1 VVLVLL
7 GAACAGSPSV
17 PPTPS
22 TPFVVVLGIAQDAG
36 FPQAGCRSDCC
47 RPAWEDPTRER
58 RVVSLAVVNP
68 ETSQRWLV
76 DASPDLPEQLHEL
89 DRAAPVANGPGID
102 GIFLTHGHV
111 GHYTGLMHLGREV
124 MGASGV
130 PVHAMPRMQAFLAGS
145 GPWSQLVALG
155 NIKLNDLEPG
165 AAVALAPGLRITPFL
180 VPHRDE
186 YTETVGF
193 RIEGPHRSVLYLPD
207 IDKWER
213 WDVAIED
220 LLEEVDVAY
229 LDGSFFD
236 GEELPGRDMSQ
247 IPHPFVIDSMR
258 RWAEL
263 PAATRARVRFLHM
276 NHTNPLLDPHSD
288 AWRAVH
294 EAGFHVARQGER
306 VDL

>member
-1 VVLVLL
+1 MLLVLL
-7 GAACAGSPSV
+7 GAACADQSP
-17 PPTPS
+17 PPS
-22 TPFVVVLGIAQDAG
+22 APFIIVLGIAQDAG
-36 FPQAGCRSDCC
+36 YPQAGCRRACC
-47 RPAWEDPTRER
+47 RAAWDDPAR
-58 RVVSLAVVNP
+58 RRHVVSLAVVNP
-68 ETSQRWLV
+68 QTSQRWLL
-76 DASPDLPEQLHEL
+76 DASPDLPQQLHEL
-89 DRAAPVANGPGID
+89 DRVTPVSDGPGID

-124 MGASGV
+124 MGTRGV
-130 PVHAMPRMQAFLAGS
+130 PVHVMPRMRMFLTGS

-155 NIKLNDLEPG
+155 NIDLTTMEEG
-165 AAVALAPGLRITPFL
+165 TAVVLGPGLRITPFL

-193 RIEGPHRSVLYLPD
+193 RIDGPSRSVLYLPD

-213 WDVAIED
+213 WDVAIEE

-263 PAATRARVRFLHM
+263 PEATRARVRFLHM
-276 NHTNPLLDPHSD
+276 NHTNPLLDPDSD
-288 AWRAVH
+288 ASRAVR
-294 EAGFHVARQGER
+294 EAGFRVARQGER

>member
-1 VVLVLL
+1 MLLVLL
-7 GAACAGSPSV
+7 GAACADQAPLPSA
-17 PPTPS
+17 
-22 TPFVVVLGIAQDAG
+22 PFIIVLGIAQDAG
-36 FPQAGCRSDCC
+36 YPQAGCRRACC
-47 RPAWEDPTRER
+47 RAAWDDPAR
-58 RVVSLAVVNP
+58 RRHVVSLAVVNP
-68 ETSQRWLV
+68 QTSQRWLL
-76 DASPDLPEQLHEL
+76 DASPDLPQQLHEL
-89 DRAAPVANGPGID
+89 DRVTPVSDGPGID

-124 MGASGV
+124 MGTHGV
-130 PVHAMPRMQAFLAGS
+130 PVHVMPRMRMFLTGS

-155 NIKLNDLEPG
+155 NIDLTTMEEG
-165 AAVALAPGLRITPFL
+165 TAVALGPGLRITPFL

-193 RIEGPHRSVLYLPD
+193 RIDGPSRSVLYLPD

-213 WDVAIED
+213 WDVAIEE

-258 RWAEL
+258 RWADL
-263 PAATRARVRFLHM
+263 PEATRARVRFLHM
-276 NHTNPLLDPHSD
+276 NHTNPLLDPDSD
-288 AWRAVH
+288 ASRAVR
-294 EAGFHVARQGER
+294 EAGFRVARQGER

>member
-1 VVLVLL
+1 VLLVLL
-7 GAACAGSPSV
+7 GAACADQSP
-17 PPTPS
+17 PPS
-22 TPFVVVLGIAQDAG
+22 APFIIVLGIAQDAG
-36 FPQAGCRSDCC
+36 YPQAGCRRACC
-47 RPAWEDPTRER
+47 RAAWDDPAR
-58 RVVSLAVVNP
+58 RRHVVSLAVVNP
-68 ETSQRWLV
+68 QTSQRWLL
-76 DASPDLPEQLHEL
+76 DASPDLPQQLHEL
-89 DRAAPVANGPGID
+89 DRVTPVSDGPGID

-124 MGASGV
+124 MGTRGV
-130 PVHAMPRMQAFLAGS
+130 PVHVMPRMRMFLTGS

-155 NIKLNDLEPG
+155 NIDLTTMEEG
-165 AAVALAPGLRITPFL
+165 RAVALGPGLRITPFL

-193 RIEGPHRSVLYLPD
+193 RIDGPSRSVLYLPD

-213 WDVAIED
+213 WDVAIEE

-247 IPHPFVIDSMR
+247 IPHPFVVDSMR

-263 PAATRARVRFLHM
+263 PEATRARVRFLHM
-276 NHTNPLLDPHSD
+276 NHTNPLLDPDSD
-288 AWRAVH
+288 ASRAVR
-294 EAGFHVARQGER
+294 EAGFRVARQGER

>member
-1 VVLVLL
+1 
-7 GAACAGSPSV
+7 
-17 PPTPS
+17 
-22 TPFVVVLGIAQDAG
+22 
-36 FPQAGCRSDCC
+36 
-47 RPAWEDPTRER
+47 
-58 RVVSLAVVNP
+58 VVSLAVVNP
-68 ETSQRWLV
+68 GTSQRWLL
-76 DASPDLPEQLHEL
+76 DASPDLPQQLHEL
-89 DRAAPVANGPGID
+89 DRATPVSDGPGID

-124 MGASGV
+124 MGARGV
-130 PVHAMPRMQAFLAGS
+130 PVHVMPRMRTFLADS

-155 NIKLNDLEPG
+155 NIDLTTMEEG
-165 AAVALAPGLRITPFL
+165 TAVALGPGLSITPFL

-193 RIEGPHRSVLYLPD
+193 RIDGPSRSVLYLPD

-213 WDVAIED
+213 WDVTIEK
-220 LLEEVDVAY
+220 LLEQVDVAY

-276 NHTNPLLDPHSD
+276 NHTNPLLDPDSD
-288 AWRAVH
+288 ASRAVR
-294 EAGFHVARQGER
+294 EAGFRVARQGER

>member
-1 VVLVLL
+1 MLLVLL
-7 GAACAGSPSV
+7 GAACADQSP
-17 PPTPS
+17 PPS
-22 TPFVVVLGIAQDAG
+22 APFIIVLGIAQDAG
-36 FPQAGCRSDCC
+36 YPQAGCRRACC
-47 RPAWEDPTRER
+47 RAAWDDPAR
-58 RVVSLAVVNP
+58 RRHVVSLAVVNP
-68 ETSQRWLV
+68 QTSQRWLL
-76 DASPDLPEQLHEL
+76 DASPDLPQQLHEL
-89 DRAAPVANGPGID
+89 DRVTPVSDGPGID

-124 MGASGV
+124 MGTRGV
-130 PVHAMPRMQAFLAGS
+130 PVHVMPRMRMFLTGS

-155 NIKLNDLEPG
+155 NIDLTTMEEG
-165 AAVALAPGLRITPFL
+165 RAVALGPGLRITPFL

-193 RIEGPHRSVLYLPD
+193 RIDGPSRSVLYLPD

-213 WDVAIED
+213 WDVAIEE

-263 PAATRARVRFLHM
+263 PEATRARVRFLHM
-276 NHTNPLLDPHSD
+276 NHTNPLLDPDSD
-288 AWRAVH
+288 ASRAVR
-294 EAGFHVARQGER
+294 EAGFRVARQGER

>member
-1 VVLVLL
+1 M
-7 GAACAGSPSV
+7 
-17 PPTPS
+17 
-22 TPFVVVLGIAQDAG
+22 VLGIVQDAG
-36 FPQAGCRSDCC
+36 FPQAGCRRPCC
-47 RPAWEDPTRER
+47 RPAWDDPAR
-58 RVVSLAVVNP
+58 RRHVVSLAVVNP
-68 ETSQRWLV
+68 QTSQRWLV
-76 DASPDLPEQLHEL
+76 DASPDLPQQLHEL
-89 DRAAPVANGPGID
+89 DRVTPVSDDPGID

-124 MGASGV
+124 MGARGV
-130 PVHAMPRMQAFLAGS
+130 PVYVMPRMRTFLTSS

-155 NIKLNDLEPG
+155 NIDLTTMKQG
-165 AAVALAPGLRITPFL
+165 TAVALGPGLRITPFL

-186 YTETVGF
+186 FTETVGF
-193 RIEGPHRSVLYLPD
+193 RIDGPNRSVLYIPD

-213 WDVAIED
+213 WDVAIEE

-236 GEELPGRDMSQ
+236 GDELPGRDMSQ

-276 NHTNPLLDPHSD
+276 NHTNPLLDPDSD
-288 AWRAVH
+288 ASRAVR
-294 EAGFHVARQGER
+294 EAGFRVARQGER
-306 VDL
+306 VGL

>member
-1 VVLVLL
+1 M
-7 GAACAGSPSV
+7 
-17 PPTPS
+17 
-22 TPFVVVLGIAQDAG
+22 VLGIAQDAG
-36 FPQAGCRSDCC
+36 FPQAGCRRDCC
-47 RPAWEDPTRER
+47 RAAWDDPARRR

-68 ETSQRWLV
+68 QTSQRWLL
-76 DASPDLPEQLHEL
+76 DASPDLPQQLHEL
-89 DRAAPVANGPGID
+89 DRVAPMSDGPGID

-124 MGASGV
+124 MGARGV
-130 PVHAMPRMQAFLAGS
+130 PVHVMPRMQRFLAGS

-155 NIKLNDLEPG
+155 NIDLTLMEEG
-165 AAVALAPGLRITPFL
+165 TAVALGQGLRITPFL

-193 RIEGPHRSVLYLPD
+193 RIDGPSRSVLYLPD

-213 WDVAIED
+213 WDTAIEE
-220 LLEEVDVAY
+220 LLEQVDVAY

-276 NHTNPLLDPHSD
+276 NHTNPLLDPDSD
-288 AWRAVH
+288 ASRAVR
-294 EAGFHVARQGER
+294 EAGFRVARQGER

>member
-1 VVLVLL
+1 MLLVLL
-7 GAACAGSPSV
+7 GAACADQSP
-17 PPTPS
+17 PPS
-22 TPFVVVLGIAQDAG
+22 APFIIVLGIAQDAG
-36 FPQAGCRSDCC
+36 YPQAGCRRACC
-47 RPAWEDPTRER
+47 RAAWDDPAR
-58 RVVSLAVVNP
+58 RRHVVSLAVVNP
-68 ETSQRWLV
+68 QTSQRWLL
-76 DASPDLPEQLHEL
+76 DASPDLPQQLHEL
-89 DRAAPVANGPGID
+89 DRVTPVSDGPGID

-124 MGASGV
+124 MGTRGV
-130 PVHAMPRMQAFLAGS
+130 PVHVMPRMRMFLTGS

-155 NIKLNDLEPG
+155 NIDLTTMEEG
-165 AAVALAPGLRITPFL
+165 TAVALGPGLRITPFL

-193 RIEGPHRSVLYLPD
+193 RIDGPSRSVLYLPD

-213 WDVAIED
+213 WDVAIEE

-263 PAATRARVRFLHM
+263 PEATRARVRFLHM
-276 NHTNPLLDPHSD
+276 NHTNPLLDPDSD
-288 AWRAVH
+288 ASRAVR
-294 EAGFHVARQGER
+294 EAGFRVARQGER

>member
-1 VVLVLL
+1 MLLALL
-7 GAACAGSPSV
+7 GAACAGSPPV
-17 PPTPS
+17 PPTP
-22 TPFVVVLGIAQDAG
+22 FIIVLGIAQDAG
-36 FPQAGCRSDCC
+36 YPQAGCRRPCC
-47 RPAWEDPTRER
+47 RAAWDDPAR
-58 RVVSLAVVNP
+58 RRHVVSLALVNP
-68 ETSQRWLV
+68 GSSQRWLV
-76 DASPDLPEQLHEL
+76 DASPDLPQQLHEL
-89 DRAAPVANGPGID
+89 DQVAPVSDGPGID

-124 MGASGV
+124 MGARGV
-130 PVHAMPRMQAFLAGS
+130 PVHVMPRMRTFLAGS

-155 NIKLNDLEPG
+155 NIDLTTMEEGP
-165 AAVALAPGLRITPFL
+165 AVTLGPGLRVTPFL

-193 RIEGPHRSVLYLPD
+193 RIDGPNRSVLYLPD

-213 WDVAIED
+213 WDVAIEE

-276 NHTNPLLDPHSD
+276 NHTNPLLDPDSD
-288 AWRAVH
+288 ASRAVR
-294 EAGFHVARQGER
+294 EAGFRVARQGER